1 MCLIF
6 NFVYDS
12 LESPLFTVM
21 IAVGL
26 MNRRFVRPGQL
37 SSSSASRPTGRS
49 GRRGRRQ
56 PDPVPTPISDGVR
69 PDRVGVRPSP
79 VSVPVGRST

>member
-1 MCLIF
+1 MCLVF

-37 SSSSASRPTGRS
+37 ASSSETKPAARRSR
-49 GRRGRRQ
+49 RRGRLTDPLPQ
-56 PDPVPTPISDGVR
+56 PVPDPIR
-69 PDRVGVRPSP
+69 PKPSGVRPSP
-79 VSVPVGRST
+79 VTVPVGRTT